1 MKNIAILIALTCV
14 FNVSSKAQSY
24 SEEVDAVQAIFG
36 IEKREMIKSLIKMTP
51 EEAQTFW
58 PVYEAYEA
66 ERKTLGKKRIE
77 LLAQTAEAYKDMT
90 PEKAESLA
98 GAAINQAADTEKL
111 LSKYFA
117 KMKKATNA
125 VIGFEFYQAEVYLLN
140 EIRSSII
147 SEFPMYSEIKVHK

>member
-1 MKNIAILIALTCV
+1 MKKIAIVFALT
-14 FNVSSKAQSY
+14 FLLNVSSKAQSY

-51 EEAQTFW
+51 EESQAFW

-77 LLAQTAEAYKDMT
+77 LLAQTAEAYKNMT

-98 GAAINQAADTEKL
+98 AAAITQSADTEKL

-140 EIRSSII
+140 EVRSSII